1 MLVSKQDFARLLAT
15 VGKVVEA
22 RNTIPILSTIRLIA
36 GDGKL
41 AATATDLDI
50 EISGAMD
57 AETPE
62 AFAACI
68 DARLLTGIVSK
79 AAGDSISIEAT
90 PDGATLKAG
99 RSRYQ
104 LQTLPIDDFPVISA
118 GTLPTEFEADLSA
131 LFAPCQFAISTEET
145 RYYLNGV
152 YLAGGEKHLIAVATD
167 GHRLARH
174 HGTPVG
180 EFNGV
185 IVPRKTVGLV
195 PKGAF
200 KVRLSDTKIQ
210 FETADAAGNVTLITS
225 KLIDGTFPD
234 YQRVIPTGNDKVVT
248 FSVPDMVKAAGRV
261 AVVSSEREPGAKLEI
276 SADEIALSV
285 RGDGEAFDVVGCRY
299 DEPSNNS
306 EGPQGED
313 GPLTVGFNASYLGE
327 LLGIFPPG
335 DVKMALADGGSPVLF
350 TSDAAEGLLA
360 VLMPRRV

>member
-1 MLVSKQDFARLLAT
+1 MLVSKHDFARLLAT
-15 VGKVVEA
+15 VTKVVES
-22 RNTIPILSTIRLIA
+22 RNTIPILATVRLIA

-41 AATATDLDI
+41 TATATDLDI
-50 EISGAMD
+50 EISVAID
-57 AETPE
+57 ADGD
-62 AFAACI
+62 FAACI
-68 DARLLTGIVSK
+68 DAKLLTGIVGK
-79 AAGDSISIEAT
+79 AAGDVVELTAT
-90 PDGATLKAG
+90 PEGATLKAG

-118 GTLPTEFEADLSA
+118 GTLSTEFEADLSS
-131 LFAPCQFAISTEET
+131 LFAPCQFAISTGET
-145 RYYLNGV
+145 RYYLNGI
-152 YLAGGEKHLIAVATD
+152 YLAGTGTNLTAVATD

-174 HGTPVG
+174 HGAPVG

-195 PKGAF
+195 PKGAIR
-200 KVRLSDTKIQ
+200 VRLSGTKIQ
-210 FETADAAGNVTLITS
+210 FEATDASGNVTLITS

-261 AVVSSEREPGAKLEI
+261 AVVSNEREPGAKLEI

-285 RGDGEAFDVVGCRY
+285 RGEGEAFDVVACSGLAV
-299 DEPSNNS
+299 
-306 EGPQGED
+306 GED